1 MSDYAETRRLYAS
14 RARLRKI
21 VLACLLA
28 IQTVDET
35 ERQPAIN
42 LLHTILVLDP
52 EVFAEFVET
61 LKIKPAEAA
70 KAAEVLR
77 DILATMDANL
87 CPDAPPREWG
97 ELG

>member
-35 ERQPAIN
+35 DRQPAIE
-42 LLHTILVLDP
+42 LLHTIMVADTELFD
-52 EVFAEFVET
+52 EFVET
-61 LKIKPAEAA
+61 LRTKPVEAA
-70 KAAEVLR
+70 RSAEVLR
-77 DILATMDANL
+77 DLLSVIEEH
-87 CPDAPPREWG
+87 RETG
-97 ELG
+97 QDYAEGR